1 MNYKELFH
9 KMAFLL
15 SSPGRFWEKEAAE
28 EEGSRMMSEYV
39 YPLIGLCG
47 LSEFIGTFIGRDV
60 STEFFQWAL
69 TRCCA
74 VAVALFGGFFLAA
87 YLLDKISWRWFD
99 KYLPKDKLQVFVGY
113 SMTVL
118 FVLDIVNGLVSI
130 EILHWILQLYT
141 VLVVFEGARR
151 FLGIAESKLT
161 SYTVVASI
169 LILLSPIVIESVFNK
184 LSVIL
189 N

>member
-1 MNYKELFH
+1 MNYKELLN

-15 SSPGRFWEKEAAE
+15 SSPARFWEKEDS
-28 EEGSRMMSEYV
+28 EGQGNRMMSEYV

-47 LSEFIGTFIGRDV
+47 LSEFIGTFIGLGI
-60 STEFFQWAL
+60 SSEFFQWAL

-74 VAVALFGGFFLAA
+74 VAVALFGGFFLAT
-87 YLLDKISWRWFD
+87 YLLDKITWRWFD
-99 KYLPKDKLQVFVGY
+99 KYVSKEKMQAFVGY

-118 FVLDIVNGLVSI
+118 FVLDFVNGLISI

-141 VLVVFEGARR
+141 VMVVFEGARR
-151 FLGIAESKLT
+151 FLKIPENRVT
-161 SYTVVASI
+161 SYTLVASV
-169 LILLSPIVIESVFNK
+169 LILLSPGVIEFIFNR

>member
-1 MNYKELFH
+1 MNYKELFN

-28 EEGSRMMSEYV
+28 GQGSRMMSEYV

-60 STEFFQWAL
+60 SSEFFQWAL

-74 VAVALFGGFFLAA
+74 IAVSLFGGFFVAV
-87 YLLDKISWRWFD
+87 YLLDKISWNLFN
-99 KYLPKDKLQVFVGY
+99 KYIPKETLQVFVGY

-118 FVLDIVNGLVSI
+118 FVLDMVNGLISI
-130 EILHWILQLYT
+130 EILHWIFQLYT
-141 VLVVFEGARR
+141 VAVVFEGARR
-151 FLGIAESKLT
+151 FLEIPESKLT

-169 LILLSPIVIESVFNK
+169 LILLSPVMIEFVFNK

>member
-15 SSPGRFWEKEAAE
+15 SSPGRFWEKEAS
-28 EEGSRMMSEYV
+28 EGEGNRMMSEYV

-87 YLLDKISWRWFD
+87 YLLD

>member
-1 MNYKELFH
+1 M
-9 KMAFLL
+9 
-15 SSPGRFWEKEAAE
+15 
-28 EEGSRMMSEYV
+28 
-39 YPLIGLCG
+39 
-47 LSEFIGTFIGRDV
+47 
-60 STEFFQWAL
+60 
-69 TRCCA
+69 
-74 VAVALFGGFFLAA
+74 FGGFFLAA

>member
-1 MNYKELFH
+1 MNYKELFN

-15 SSPGRFWEKEAAE
+15 SSPARFWEKEVS
-28 EEGSRMMSEYV
+28 EGQGNRMMSEYV

-47 LSEFIGTFIGRDV
+47 LAEFIGTFIGRDI
-60 STEFFQWAL
+60 SSEFFQWAL

-87 YLLDKISWRWFD
+87 YLLDKITWRWFD
-99 KYLPKDKLQVFVGY
+99 KYVSKEKMQVFVGY

-118 FVLDIVNGLVSI
+118 FVLDIVNGLISI

-141 VLVVFEGARR
+141 IVVVFEGARK
-151 FLGIAESKLT
+151 FLGIPERRLT
-161 SYTVVASI
+161 SYTLVATV
-169 LILLSPIVIESVFNK
+169 LILLSPGVIEFIFNR

>member
-1 MNYKELFH
+1 MNYKELFN
-9 KMAFLL
+9 KMTFLL
-15 SSPGRFWEKEAAE
+15 SSPTRFWEKEAT
-28 EEGSRMMSEYV
+28 EGQGNRMMSEYV
-39 YPLIGLCG
+39 HPLIGLCG
-47 LSEFIGTFIGRDV
+47 LTEFIGTFIGRDI
-60 STEFFQWAL
+60 SSEFFQWAL

-87 YLLDKISWRWFD
+87 YLLDKITWRWFD
-99 KYLPKDKLQVFVGY
+99 KYVSKEKMQVCVGY

-118 FVLDIVNGLVSI
+118 FVRDIVNGLISI

-141 VLVVFEGARR
+141 IVVVFEGARK
-151 FLGIAESKLT
+151 FLGIPERRLT
-161 SYTVVASI
+161 SYTLVATV
-169 LILLSPIVIESVFNK
+169 LILLSPGVIEFIFNR